1 MSCVRCEPVRS
12 PPGPWPVR
20 GVGGIVR
27 RDVLDAS
34 RRHPA
39 ASNWPGTQTR
49 CSRALGSN
57 GCTSARPATAFY
69 TDRAD
74 PEFRLRR
81 PLRHQ
86 RPSPTAATIRSDSN
100 GSRARHE
107 VLSEYSHNG
116 ALRKQ
121 DLVGLV
127 PFLSDLLSD
136 MYMHYI
142 LHYIALHSALHQ
154 KAWCG
159 FLMPPFL
166 NAPL

>member
-1 MSCVRCEPVRS
+1 MSRCGVR
-12 PPGPWPVR
+12 PGGVADP

-27 RDVLDAS
+27 RDGSDAS

-39 ASNWPGTQTR
+39 ASNWPGTHTR
-49 CSRALGSN
+49 CSRALGSKD
-57 GCTSARPATAFY
+57 CTPARPTAAFY

-107 VLSEYSHNG
+107 VLSEYKVLGRASG
-116 ALRKQ
+116 AGDADGGASPHVRSTPRCEIQARSRELTGDHRN
-121 DLVGLV
+121 V
-127 PFLSDLLSD
+127 
-136 MYMHYI
+136 I
-142 LHYIALHSALHQ
+142 
-154 KAWCG
+154 
-159 FLMPPFL
+159 
-166 NAPL
+166 